1 MALFDAEVNFVEQTK
16 EEPKPKET
24 AKQKSKDK
32 KPTVPV
38 RAEVIDISSLT
49 AETLPN

>member
-1 MALFDAEVNFVEQTK
+1 MEQTK

>member
-1 MALFDAEVNFVEQTK
+1 MYQK

-24 AKQKSKDK
+24 AKQKSKYK

-38 RAEVIDISSLT
+38 KAEVIDINSLQRKHCLIKVRCNKWG
-49 AETLPN
+49 E